1 MKRSTRN
8 NRYKWTKDP
17 LRNLIWW
24 INRIERISII
34 QLCDHD
40 CFRSMNIFKSFY
52 EIFQCCKKS
61 TTIWGCGEIMYHF
74 TECAKCSIGA
84 LFICFYVWFFLC
96 LNYSRIIIFD
106 TKKKQI
112 PSASQLKHSIN
123 FNVNNG
129 QIVQQN
135 QNLYMFSF
143 TLWFAAVL
151 ANWYIPQKQFITW
164 LYVICIVFRQWNM
177 GQTEYII

>member
-1 MKRSTRN
+1 MLQKVHYYMRLWRN
-8 NRYKWTKDP
+8 NVSLYRVCQMLNWCTFH
-17 LRNLIWW
+17 LL
-24 INRIERISII
+24 
-34 QLCDHD
+34 LCV
-40 CFRSMNIFKSFY
+40 IFS
-52 EIFQCCKKS
+52 
-61 TTIWGCGEIMYHF
+61 
-74 TECAKCSIGA
+74 
-84 LFICFYVWFFLC
+84 LFKLLTNNNFWY
-96 LNYSRIIIFD
+96 
-106 TKKKQI
+106 KKKQI